1 MGGVVPAGESNEE
14 LVDNLVEAEY
24 ITKPDV
30 EAVFRKVD
38 RGKYLYLCASGGD
51 GQRVLALLNCR

>member
-24 ITKPDV
+24 ITKPGV
-30 EAVFRKVD
+30 EAVFRQVD
-38 RGKYLYLCASGGD
+38 RGKCLYLCA
-51 GQRVLALLNCR
+51 